1 MVDHEQP
8 FFTMGR
14 RTIHGIFDKIWYYR
28 QGQLGYENSC
38 LVLMSHFVRVLP
50 FYQKCLKY
58 KES

>member
-14 RTIHGIFDKIWYYR
+14 RTIHGIFDKIGYYR
-28 QGQLGYENSC
+28 QGQLDYEHSY
-38 LVLMSHFVRVLP
+38 LVLVSHFVSVLF
-50 FYQKCLKY
+50 FYQKGLKC